1 MHMEKMNLKLSMP
14 TTATI
19 AQNLR
24 RLGIHADVEKTWSE
38 ESDGSIALNNSKDG
52 HVMKVQVGDTYVHL
66 CLYRRDFRATYIH
79 PQEIE
84 NPSQL
89 AEAIKKY
96 QCGELNWHDDA

>member
-1 MHMEKMNLKLSMP
+1 
-14 TTATI
+14 
-19 AQNLR
+19 
-24 RLGIHADVEKTWSE
+24 
-38 ESDGSIALNNSKDG
+38 
-52 HVMKVQVGDTYVHL
+52 MKVQVGDTYVHL
-66 CLYRRDFRATYIH
+66 ILYRRDFRATYIH